1 MISRIKGIVT
11 DKKIKLLEVMIASGI
26 SFEVYTPNSFYF
38 IVGKEYDFFI
48 VALFN
53 SEKGYSLYGFH
64 DEKAK
69 IFFKELQECRGI
81 GPKLALAILENLS
94 IKDFYTALFFE
105 KKEILSEVSGIG
117 KKKAE
122 LIIIELKSKISLF
135 QSLCEEPEIKEIS
148 PSISMI
154 EKDLEEALIKIG
166 FQKGETK
173 KMIEKVFREKNP
185 LKCSIGELLSDALS
199 LNIRS

>member
-11 DKKIKLLEVMIASGI
+11 DKKIKLLEVMMTSGI
-26 SFEVYTPNSFYF
+26 SFEVCVPNSLSF
-38 IVGKEYDFFI
+38 IIGKEYNFF
-48 VALFN
+48 VVTLFN
-53 SEKGYSLYGFH
+53 SEKGYSLYGFEN
-64 DEKAK
+64 EKTK

-81 GPKLALAILENLS
+81 GPKLALTILENLS

-122 LIIIELKSKISLF
+122 LIIVELKSKISLF
-135 QSLCEEPEIKEIS
+135 QSLAEESETKEIS
-148 PSISMI
+148 QSIAII

-166 FQKGETK
+166 FQKSETK
-173 KMIEKVFREKNP
+173 KMIAKVFKERDP
-185 LKCSIGELLSDALS
+185 LKYSIGELLTYTLV
-199 LNIRS
+199 N